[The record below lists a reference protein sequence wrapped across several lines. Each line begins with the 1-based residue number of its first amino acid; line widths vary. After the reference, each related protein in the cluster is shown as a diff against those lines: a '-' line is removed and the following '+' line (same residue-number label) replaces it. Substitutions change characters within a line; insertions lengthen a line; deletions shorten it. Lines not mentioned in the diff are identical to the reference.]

1 MALNNATMS
10 TSKLQ
15 TNRYELKYII
25 DEPRAHAIH
34 RFVRAHLEP
43 DSHTQGHEGRG
54 YAVHSL
60 YLDSPGFLT
69 CAATLHGI
77 KNRFKLRLRFYDD
90 EPDSPVFCEIK
101 RRVNMIILKKRA
113 AVRRSAIPDLLAG
126 AMPDPS
132 MLYVDNY
139 RNHDALLRFCE
150 LRDLIDAHPAAYTSY
165 WREGYETAEGN
176 AVRVTFDRELRG
188 GIFHGSLSVAD
199 LESWAEPEVGGVV
212 LELKFT
218 DRFPQWM
225 HTLAEMFALERTSMP
240 KYVKCV
246 ALANPDAR
254 RVLAQSL
261 ASEPVTEHVP
271 AVGATVSAGSRVVN
285 NARPHH
291 ENRYLEDVSTSH
303 PETAWTHADVA
314 LAWV

>member
-1 MALNNATMS
+1 MS
-10 TSKLQ
+10 SSSKLQ

-25 DEPRAHAIH
+25 DEPRAHEIH
-34 RFVRAHLEP
+34 RFVRMYLEP
-43 DSHTQGHEGRG
+43 DHHTQGREGRG

-69 CAATLHGI
+69 CAATLQGI

-113 AVRRSAIPDLLAG
+113 AVWRSAVPDLLAG
-126 AMPDPS
+126 AMPEPS

-139 RNHDALLRFCE
+139 RNQDALLRFCE
-150 LRDLIDAHPAAYTSY
+150 LRDLIDAQPAAYTSY
-165 WREGYETAEGN
+165 WREGYETSDGN

-225 HTLAEMFALERTSMP
+225 HTLAEMFNLERTSMP

-246 ALANPDAR
+246 ALANPNAR

-261 ASEPVTEHVP
+261 ASERVTGKVP
-271 AVGATVSAGSRVVN
+271 AAGATVSAGLPVVN

-291 ENRYLEDVSTSH
+291 KNRSLGDDSTTHS
-303 PETAWTHADVA
+303 ESAWRHADVA
-314 LAWV
+314 LACV

>member
-1 MALNNATMS
+1 MS
-10 TSKLQ
+10 NSKLQ

-25 DEPRAHAIH
+25 DEPRAHEIH
-34 RFVRAHLEP
+34 RFVRMYLEP
-43 DSHTQGHEGRG
+43 DHHTQSHEGRG

-69 CAATLHGI
+69 CAATLQGI
-77 KNRFKLRLRFYDD
+77 KNRFKLRLRFYDE

-113 AVRRSAIPDLLAG
+113 AVWRSAIPDLLAG

-132 MLYVDNY
+132 MLCIDNY
-139 RNHDALLRFCE
+139 RNQDALMRFCE
-150 LRDLIDAHPAAYTSY
+150 LRDMIGAQPAAYTSY
-165 WREGYETAEGN
+165 WREGYETADGN

-225 HTLAEMFALERTSMP
+225 HTLAEMFNLERTSMP

-246 ALANPDAR
+246 ALANPNAR
-254 RVLAQSL
+254 RVLAQTL
-261 ASEPVTEHVP
+261 ASDRLTEKVSATP
-271 AVGATVSAGSRVVN
+271 TTVSAGMHIFDP
-285 NARPHH
+285 ARTHGEDLLT
-291 ENRYLEDVSTSH
+291 ENIGTFYFESGRN
-303 PETAWTHADVA
+303 HADAA
-314 LAWV
+314 LAGV